1 MSTRIIRI
9 LKIILDKFVSQ
20 NCWEQAKTR
29 YKYMKMGHLHMSVL
43 ENTEKEIALLNMIRQ
58 TIKILIKVT

>member
-1 MSTRIIRI
+1 
-9 LKIILDKFVSQ
+9 
-20 NCWEQAKTR
+20 
-29 YKYMKMGHLHMSVL
+29 MKMGHLHMSVL